1 MSPSDLK
8 PQRTN
13 SKGSLRSFVSGLW
26 STKSNIENTLK
37 SPVIAKDQPPMEDKT
52 QAEPQLDEL
61 PDSREGLEGR
71 LNYHLSELDKLR
83 RMVAKTN
90 EHMKEALYRLDVQEH
105 LKDKIP
111 YAYRTLYDLAVSL
124 RMQRDSYKPFV
135 AFHRGEIL
143 RIARAREDLD
153 RRQGVE
159 VRESTRAMYKKLDR
173 GPEWAALFS

>member
-1 MSPSDLK
+1 MAPSELR

-26 STKSNIENTLK
+26 STKSNSDGTQRY
-37 SPVIAKDQPPMEDKT
+37 SAVAKDQSPTQEQP
-52 QAEPQLDEL
+52 QAEPELDQL

-71 LNYHLSELDKLR
+71 LNYHLSELDRLR

-90 EHMKEALYRLDVQEH
+90 EHMKEAMYRLDVQEH

-135 AFHRGEIL
+135 AFHRGEII
-143 RIARAREDLD
+143 RIARAREELD
-153 RRQGVE
+153 QRQGIE